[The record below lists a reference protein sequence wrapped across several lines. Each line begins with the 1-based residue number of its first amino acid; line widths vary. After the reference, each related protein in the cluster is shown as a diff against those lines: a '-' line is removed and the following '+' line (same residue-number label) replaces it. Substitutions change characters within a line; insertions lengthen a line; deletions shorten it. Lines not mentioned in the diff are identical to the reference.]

1 MAIVFERLIGRQLV
15 RYLSSELDLA
25 GIKTTVNGFI
35 TFGIVS
41 WVAILVIISF
51 YTAIA
56 FKFNPFLAIVLG
68 IVVSLVFEFIIYAL
82 LEFRIEQRKN
92 FMESILPDYLQL
104 TAAEVRGGISVSKA
118 MTTSGRPEF
127 KFFNDDLE
135 LLSKQLYSGET
146 MQNALSDFSN
156 RYRSNTLKRTMRMIN
171 ETVQYGGGMMDLLN
185 QISRDLRNQQIIQKE
200 VSGQLFMYTIF
211 IAFAA
216 LIGAPALYG
225 ITNEMI
231 TITTQVWSKIS
242 IGALGSVPSV
252 GVSFIHFSK
261 PQITSQAY
269 GYFALVA
276 ILIITGF
283 GAFIVA
289 AISSGV
295 LQNGIKYL
303 PIFVIMGLAVYFVVS
318 STMAGFFTSIGGV

>member
-35 TFGIVS
+35 TFAIVS
-41 WVAILVIISF
+41 WIVILVLASF
-51 YTAIA
+51 YTTLAL
-56 FKFNPFLAIVLG
+56 KFNPLLALFIG
-68 IVVSLVFEFIIYAL
+68 IVASVIFEFIIYAL
-82 LEFRIEQRKN
+82 LEFRIEQRKD
-92 FMESILPDYLQL
+92 FIESILPDYLQL
-104 TAAEVRGGISVSKA
+104 TAAEVRGGMSISKA
-118 MTTSGRPEF
+118 MTTSARPEF

-146 MQNALSDFSN
+146 MQNALNDFAN
-156 RYRSNTLKRTMRMIN
+156 RYRSNTLRRTMRMIN

-261 PQITSQAY
+261 PQITAQAY
-269 GYFALVA
+269 GIFALVA

-289 AISSGV
+289 AISTGV
-295 LQNGIKYL
+295 VANGLKYF
-303 PIFVIMGLAVYFVVS
+303 PIFLLVGFGVYFVVS
-318 STMAGFFTSIGGV
+318 STMAGFFTSIGGI